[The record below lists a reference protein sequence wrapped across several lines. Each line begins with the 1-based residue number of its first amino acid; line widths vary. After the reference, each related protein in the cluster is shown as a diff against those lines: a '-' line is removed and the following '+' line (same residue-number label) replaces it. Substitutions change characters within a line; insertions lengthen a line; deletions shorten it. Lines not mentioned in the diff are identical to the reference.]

1 MGYKGWEEFNPAQKG
16 YKDPRKQ
23 LQGSKNR
30 LRGLTFENMID
41 LLLFAIP
48 PQKTGRK
55 GVIL

>member
-41 LLLFAIP
+41 YSCLQYRLKKRAE
-48 PQKTGRK
+48 RE
-55 GVIL
+55 